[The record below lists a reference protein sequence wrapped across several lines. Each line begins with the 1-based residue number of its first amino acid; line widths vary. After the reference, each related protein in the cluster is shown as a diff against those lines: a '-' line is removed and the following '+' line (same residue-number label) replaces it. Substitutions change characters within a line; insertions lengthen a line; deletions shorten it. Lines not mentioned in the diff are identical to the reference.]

1 MRLKTLVVPV
11 FLLTAFNF
19 CILSPATAA
28 KKSAKAVTKYARFQ
42 AGDTVA
48 YGIVE
53 GKRIRQISGNLFGK
67 WTKTD
72 KTFSLDDVQLLVPTK
87 PTQVI
92 ALAGNY
98 RSHLSKGD
106 TTTTI
111 TTVTTVV
118 ESGETGKTTSDTTTT
133 TEVRRPNEVPE
144 KFQIPQ
150 PFFKSPSCL
159 TANGTNIV
167 IPKGADTVHFEA
179 ELVIVVGRKAKNISK
194 DDALEYVFGVTCG
207 NDVSARVWQKNDVQ
221 WWRAKGADTFGPCG
235 PFIVSGIDYDNILG
249 TLRLNGEVKQK
260 ESTSYM
266 INDVA
271 STVSFIS
278 QHVTLHP
285 GDLIFTGTSGKT
297 SSITPGDVV
306 EVEFEG
312 VGVLRNTVA
321 AEK

>member
-1 MRLKTLVVPV
+1 MKLRA
-11 FLLTAFNF
+11 FLLPVIVSALT
-19 CILSPATAA
+19 ILFVHSPLAA
-28 KKSAKAVTKYARFQ
+28 EKKSGGPVTKYARFR

-53 GKRIRQISGNLFGK
+53 GERIRQISGDLFGK
-67 WTKTD
+67 WKKTD
-72 KTFSLDDVQLLVPTK
+72 RTFALNEVQLLVPTT

-106 TTTTI
+106 TTTII
-111 TTVTTVV
+111 TTVTTVTR
-118 ESGETGKTTSDTTTT
+118 SGETGATTTNSTTT
-133 TEVRRPNEVPE
+133 TEIRRPNEVPE

-159 TANGTNIV
+159 TAHGTHIV

-179 ELVIVVGRKAKNISK
+179 ELVIVIGREAKNVSK
-194 DDALEYVFGVTCG
+194 DDALDYVFGVTCG

-221 WWRAKGADTFGPCG
+221 WWRAKGSDTFGPCG
-235 PFIVSGIDYDNILG
+235 PFIVSGLDYDNLLG
-249 TLRLNGEVKQK
+249 QLRLNGEVKQK
-260 ESTSYM
+260 ENTRYM

-271 STVSFIS
+271 TTVSFIS
-278 QHVTLHP
+278 RYVTLKP

-312 VGVLRNTVA
+312 VGVLRNTVV